1 MSEEVNEKEAESEAQ
16 TEIPV
21 ESGEI
26 QAESETEKSGVQEAE
41 GKETEADTQES
52 ELDAAKKRITELEAE
67 AADYKDKYL
76 RAVAD
81 FQNLRKRSIQEKQE
95 AFDYANTNLL
105 KDLLDSLDN
114 FDRTVEAAASATDPK
129 TIADGVTMINKSM
142 VSMLENKYDLVAYG
156 AVGDAFNP
164 DIHEAI
170 GKSDDPVAEP
180 VLKAVYLKG
189 YKLKDRVIRHAKVMV
204 SMPDGSVKAEDTGD
218 SKAEKAEE
226 SK

>member
-16 TEIPV
+16 TDIPV
-21 ESGEI
+21 EK
-26 QAESETEKSGVQEAE
+26 ESETENAGVQASEETVAE
-41 GKETEADTQES
+41 EDSQES
-52 ELDAAKKRITELEAE
+52 ELDKAKKRIEELEAE

-95 AFDYANTNLL
+95 AYDYANTNLL

-114 FDRTVEAAASATDPK
+114 FDRTVEAASSASDPK
-129 TIADGVTMINKSM
+129 AIADGVTMINKSM

-156 AVGDAFNP
+156 AVGDAFDP

-204 SMPDGSVKAEDTGD
+204 SMPDGSVKAKDTGD
-218 SKAEKAEE
+218 SKAENAEE

>member
-1 MSEEVNEKEAESEAQ
+1 MSEEVNEKETESEAQ
-16 TEIPV
+16 ADIPV
-21 ESGEI
+21 EK
-26 QAESETEKSGVQEAE
+26 ESEAENAEVQASE
-41 GKETEADTQES
+41 ETVPEEESQES
-52 ELDAAKKRITELEAE
+52 ELDKAKKRIEKLEAE

-114 FDRTVEAAASATDPK
+114 FDRTVEAASSASDPK
-129 TIADGVTMINKSM
+129 AIADGVTMINKSM

-218 SKAEKAEE
+218 SKAENAEE

>member
-1 MSEEVNEKEAESEAQ
+1 MSEEVNEKESESEAQ
-16 TEIPV
+16 TDIPV
-21 ESGEI
+21 EK
-26 QAESETEKSGVQEAE
+26 ESETENAEVQASEETVAE
-41 GKETEADTQES
+41 EESQES
-52 ELDAAKKRITELEAE
+52 ELDKAKKRIEELEAE

-156 AVGDAFNP
+156 AVGDAFDP

-204 SMPDGSVKAEDTGD
+204 SMPDGSVKAENTGD
-218 SKAEKAEE
+218 SKAENAEE